1 MKNKINIRLAG
12 IAILA
17 IVATMFGITFIY
29 YGLFEKQVRTD
40 LAVSAKLLRDTH
52 YFEAVNVNIDR
63 IDLSTDITELRVTWV
78 GADGTVLYDNDAGAE
93 GLSNHI
99 DRPEIQ
105 QAFSEGVGE
114 TVRKSDT
121 MNKNT
126 FYYAVLLDNGTVL
139 RVAMDAESLWS
150 VFISAAPIIALILMG
165 ILLICIG
172 I

>member
-52 YFEAVNVNIDR
+52 YFEVVNVNIDR

-78 GADGTVLYDNDAGAE
+78 GADGTV
-93 GLSNHI
+93 S
-99 DRPEIQ
+99 
-105 QAFSEGVGE
+105 
-114 TVRKSDT
+114 
-121 MNKNT
+121 
-126 FYYAVLLDNGTVL
+126 
-139 RVAMDAESLWS
+139 
-150 VFISAAPIIALILMG
+150 
-165 ILLICIG
+165 
-172 I
+172 